1 VRKHRAVPGAPR
13 WRPQAPGGARC
24 AAMASAST
32 GRCPVRD
39 GIGAVDRTI
48 GAENPHHGTP
58 GSRIGTEPRKPDAA
72 GMRAQRSTHQ
82 SQSNNFAARIGR
94 WSVQHRRRAIL
105 GWLAFVFVSIAVG
118 FSLVPQKNL
127 ENGEGMPGE
136 SGKAGQVLKDAYPD
150 EAAEQ
155 VLVQSKTLTA
165 SDAQF
170 KAAVADLAQRLEGT
184 KGVSEV
190 VDPYEAGSGQIS
202 KDGHSALV
210 TFSLPGDQKTTEK
223 AVVQSLAAVDTAAKA
238 HPELRIAETGDAS
251 INKATKDKSNDEL
264 GSSMFMSLGLTLII
278 LLFTFG
284 ALVAAGIPVLL
295 GLTAVLAT
303 LGLLGPVS
311 QIAPVD
317 ASVMHVVLLVGM
329 AVGVDYSLFYVK
341 RAREEREAGRET
353 NAAIEAAAATSG
365 RAVVISGFTV
375 MVAMAGM
382 YLGGISNFASFATG
396 TIMVVAVAVLG
407 SLTVLPA
414 TLSKL
419 GDRIEK
425 GRVPLLGRLRSRIGG
440 VGLWSRVLDVVL
452 RRPLVSAVVA
462 AGVLVALALPTLGME
477 TSLGGT
483 DDTSRDLPVMQTYDR
498 IQAAFPS
505 EGSAEMVVIKADDAT
520 SPEVV
525 SGIRAL
531 EAEAAARPG
540 LFEGQPSV
548 ELSAD
553 KSVASVTLPTTG
565 NGTDELS
572 NKAVDALR
580 GDIVPSTVGSV
591 DGVEAY
597 TTGEAAATGD
607 FNDAMIGHLPYV
619 FAFVLSA
626 AFLLLLVTFRSIV
639 IPLKAIALNM
649 LSVGAAYGLLTL
661 VFQNGL
667 GESLGLGSGPI
678 AAWLPLFLFV
688 ILFGL
693 SMDYHVFILTRV
705 REAFDRGMSTGDA
718 VAHGI
723 KSTAGVVTSAA
734 IVMVAVFSMFALS
747 SELQMQQMGIGLA
760 AAVLIDATII
770 RGVLLPATMKLLG
783 DWNWWLPRKLNWLP
797 NLETEP
803 EVQPTYG

>member
-1 VRKHRAVPGAPR
+1 
-13 WRPQAPGGARC
+13 
-24 AAMASAST
+24 M
-32 GRCPVRD
+32 
-39 GIGAVDRTI
+39 RT
-48 GAENPHHGTP
+48 
-58 GSRIGTEPRKPDAA
+58 
-72 GMRAQRSTHQ
+72 QRSTHE
-82 SQSNNFAARIGR
+82 SQSNRNFAARIGR
-94 WSVQHRRRAIL
+94 WSVQHRRKAVL
-105 GWLAFVFVSIAVG
+105 GWLALVFVSLAVG
-118 FSLVPQKNL
+118 FNLVPQKNI
-127 ENGEGMPGE
+127 EQGEGMPGE

-150 EAAEQ
+150 ETAEQ
-155 VLVQSKTLTA
+155 VLVESKTLKA
-165 SDAQF
+165 SDSQF
-170 KAAVADLAQRLEGT
+170 KAAVADVAERLEGT

-210 TFSLPGDQKTTEK
+210 TFSLPGDQTTTEK
-223 AVVQSLAAVDTAAKA
+223 SVVRSLAAVDAVAKA
-238 HPELRIAETGDAS
+238 HPELQIEESGDAS

-317 ASVMHVVLLVGM
+317 AQVMHVVLLVGM

-365 RAVVISGFTV
+365 RAVLISGFTV

-419 GDRIEK
+419 GDRIET
-425 GRVPLLGRLRSRIGG
+425 GRVPLLGRLRNRGGVAIWSRI
-440 VGLWSRVLDVVL
+440 LDRVL

-483 DDTSRDLPVMQTYDR
+483 DDTSRDIPEMQTYDR

-505 EGSAEMVVIKADDAT
+505 EGSAEMVVIKADDAS
-520 SPEVV
+520 SPKVV
-525 SGIRAL
+525 SGIKAL
-531 EAEAAARPG
+531 QAETAGRPG

-553 KSVASVTLPTTG
+553 ETVATVTLPTTG

-580 GDIVPSTVGSV
+580 GDIVPGTVGKV

-639 IPLKAIALNM
+639 IPLKAIVLNM
-649 LSVGAAYGLLTL
+649 LSVGSAYGLLTL

-734 IVMVAVFSMFALS
+734 IVMVAVFSMFAMS

-797 NLETEP
+797 KLDTEP
-803 EVQPTYG
+803 EVQPAYG

>member
-1 VRKHRAVPGAPR
+1 VAAP
-13 WRPQAPGGARC
+13 
-24 AAMASAST
+24 
-32 GRCPVRD
+32 
-39 GIGAVDRTI
+39 
-48 GAENPHHGTP
+48 
-58 GSRIGTEPRKPDAA
+58 
-72 GMRAQRSTHQ
+72 
-82 SQSNNFAARIGR
+82 
-94 WSVQHRRRAIL
+94 
-105 GWLAFVFVSIAVG
+105 
-118 FSLVPQKNL
+118 
-127 ENGEGMPGE
+127 
-136 SGKAGQVLKDAYPD
+136 
-150 EAAEQ
+150 
-155 VLVQSKTLTA
+155 
-165 SDAQF
+165 
-170 KAAVADLAQRLEGT
+170 
-184 KGVSEV
+184 
-190 VDPYEAGSGQIS
+190 QIS

-210 TFSLPGDQKTTEK
+210 TFSLPGDQKTAETN
-223 AVVQSLAAVDTAAKA
+223 VFSSLAAVDAAAKA
-238 HPELRIAETGDAS
+238 HPELRIDESGDAS
-251 INKATKDKSNDEL
+251 INKATLDKSNEEM
-264 GSSMFMSLGLTLII
+264 GSHMFLTLGLTLII

-311 QIAPVD
+311 PLAPVD

-329 AVGVDYSLFYVK
+329 AVGVDYSLFYIK
-341 RAREEREAGRET
+341 REREERAAGRDG

-382 YLGGISNFASFATG
+382 YLGGIANFASFATG

-419 GDRIEK
+419 GHRVEK
-425 GRVPLLGRLRSRIGG
+425 GRVPFFGRLKNR
-440 VGLWSRVLDVVL
+440 VGKVGIWSRVLDRVL
-452 RRPLVSAVVA
+452 RRPLLSAIVA
-462 AGVLVALALPTLGME
+462 AGVLVALTVPVLGMQ

-483 DDTSRDLPVMQTYDR
+483 DDNSRDLKVMRTYDR

-520 SPEVV
+520 APKVAA
-525 SGIRAL
+525 GIKAL
-531 EAEAAARPG
+531 ESETTARPA
-540 LFEGQPSV
+540 LFEGKPSI

-553 KSVASVTLPTTG
+553 KSVATVTLPTTG
-565 NGTDELS
+565 NGTDDLS

-580 GDIVPSTVGSV
+580 GDIVPSTVGNI

-639 IPLKAIALNM
+639 IPAKAIVLNM
-649 LSVGAAYGLLTL
+649 LSVGSAYGLLTL
-661 VFQNGL
+661 VFQHGL
-667 GESLGLGSGPI
+667 GEALGLGSGPI

-734 IVMVAVFSMFALS
+734 IVMVAVFSMFAMS
-747 SELQMQQMGIGLA
+747 SELQMQQLGVGLA

-770 RGVLLPATMKLLG
+770 RGILLPATMKLLG
-783 DWNWWLPRKLNWLP
+783 DWNWYLPSKLGWLPKVSV
-797 NLETEP
+797 EK
-803 EVQPTYG
+803 EVAPAYG

>member
-1 VRKHRAVPGAPR
+1 V
-13 WRPQAPGGARC
+13 
-24 AAMASAST
+24 
-32 GRCPVRD
+32 
-39 GIGAVDRTI
+39 
-48 GAENPHHGTP
+48 
-58 GSRIGTEPRKPDAA
+58 
-72 GMRAQRSTHQ
+72 
-82 SQSNNFAARIGR
+82 
-94 WSVQHRRRAIL
+94 
-105 GWLAFVFVSIAVG
+105 
-118 FSLVPQKNL
+118 
-127 ENGEGMPGE
+127 
-136 SGKAGQVLKDAYPD
+136 
-150 EAAEQ
+150 
-155 VLVQSKTLTA
+155 
-165 SDAQF
+165 
-170 KAAVADLAQRLEGT
+170 
-184 KGVSEV
+184 
-190 VDPYEAGSGQIS
+190 
-202 KDGHSALV
+202 
-210 TFSLPGDQKTTEK
+210 TEK
-223 AVVQSLAAVDTAAKA
+223 SVVNSLAAVHAAARA
-238 HPELRIAETGDAS
+238 HPELRIEESGDAS
-251 INKATKDKSNDEL
+251 INKATLDKSNEEMA
-264 GSSMFMSLGLTLII
+264 SSMFLSLGLTLVI

-311 QIAPVD
+311 QLAPVD
-317 ASVMHVVLLVGM
+317 ESVMHVVLLVGM

-382 YLGGISNFASFATG
+382 YMGGIANFASFATG

-425 GRVPLLGRLRSRIGG
+425 GRVPFLGRLRNRGG
-440 VGLWSRVLDVVL
+440 VGIWSRILDRVL
-452 RRPLVSAVVA
+452 RRPLLSAIVS
-462 AGVLVALALPTLGME
+462 AGVLVALTIPVLGMQ

-483 DDTSRDLPVMQTYDR
+483 DENSRDLKVMRTYDR

-505 EGSAEMVVIKADDAT
+505 EGSSEIVVIKADDAT
-520 SPEVV
+520 SPQVV
-525 SGIRAL
+525 AGIEKL
-531 EAEAAARPG
+531 EAETAARPA
-540 LFEGQPSV
+540 LFEGKPSV
-548 ELSAD
+548 ELSSD
-553 KSVASVTLPTTG
+553 KTVASVTIPTVG
-565 NGTDELS
+565 EGTDDLS

-580 GDIVPSTVGSV
+580 GDIVPGTVGNI
-591 DGVEAY
+591 DGVQAY
-597 TTGEAAATGD
+597 TSGEAAATGD

-639 IPLKAIALNM
+639 IPIKAIVLNM

-693 SMDYHVFILTRV
+693 SMDYHVFILTRI

-734 IVMVAVFSMFALS
+734 IVMVAVFSMFAMS

-783 DWNWWLPRKLNWLP
+783 DWNWYLPRKLGWLP
-797 NLETEP
+797 QVTVEP
-803 EVQPTYG
+803 QPAYG

>member
-1 VRKHRAVPGAPR
+1 
-13 WRPQAPGGARC
+13 
-24 AAMASAST
+24 M
-32 GRCPVRD
+32 
-39 GIGAVDRTI
+39 RT
-48 GAENPHHGTP
+48 
-58 GSRIGTEPRKPDAA
+58 
-72 GMRAQRSTHQ
+72 QRNTTK
-82 SQSNNFAARIGR
+82 SQTNHNLAARVGR
-94 WSVQHRRRAIL
+94 WSVQHRRKAIL
-105 GWLAFVFVSIAVG
+105 GWLAFVLISLAVG
-118 FSLVPQKNL
+118 FNLVPQKNI
-127 ENGEGMPGE
+127 EQNEGMPGE

-150 EAAEQ
+150 EAGEQ
-155 VLVQSKTLTA
+155 VLVQSKQLRATD
-165 SDAQF
+165 SQF
-170 KAAVADLAQRLEGT
+170 KAAVADVTQRLEGT

-190 VDPYEAGSGQIS
+190 VGPHESGSGQIS

-210 TFSLPGDQKTTEK
+210 TFTLPGDQKTTEK
-223 AVVQSLAAVDTAAKA
+223 SVVRSLAAVSAAAKA
-238 HPELRIAETGDAS
+238 HPEFRIEESGDAS
-251 INKATKDKSNDEL
+251 INKATKDKSNEEL

-278 LLFTFG
+278 LMFTFG

-295 GLTAVLAT
+295 GLTAVVAT

-311 QIAPVD
+311 QLAPVD
-317 ASVMHVVLLVGM
+317 ESVMHVVLLVGM

-353 NAAIEAAAATSG
+353 GAAIEAAAATSG

-425 GRVPLLGRLRSRIGG
+425 GRVPFLGRLRNRTGG
-440 VGLWSRVLDVVL
+440 VGIWSRVLDRVL
-452 RRPLVSAVVA
+452 RRPLLSAIVA
-462 AGVLVALALPTLGME
+462 AGVLVALTIPVLGMQ

-483 DDTSRDLPVMQTYDR
+483 DDTSRDIPEMQTYDR

-505 EGSAEMVVIKADDAT
+505 EGSSEMVVIKADDAT
-520 SPEVV
+520 SPEVA
-525 SGIRAL
+525 SGIKAL
-531 EAEAAARPG
+531 ESEAIARPA
-540 LFEGQPSV
+540 LFEGKPSF

-553 KSVASVTLPTTG
+553 KSVAIVTIPTVG
-565 NGTDELS
+565 DGTDDLS

-580 GDIVPSTVGSV
+580 DDIVPNSVGKV

-639 IPLKAIALNM
+639 IPLKAIVLNM
-649 LSVGAAYGLLTL
+649 LSVGSAYGLLTL
-661 VFQNGL
+661 VFQHGL

-693 SMDYHVFILTRV
+693 SMDYHVFILTRI
-705 REAFDRGMSTGDA
+705 REAFDRGLSTGDA
-718 VAHGI
+718 VAEGI

-734 IVMVAVFSMFALS
+734 IVMVAVFSMFAMS

-783 DWNWWLPRKLNWLP
+783 DWNWYLPSKLGWLPQV
-797 NLETEP
+797 TVEP
-803 EVQPTYG
+803 EVQPAAA

>member
-1 VRKHRAVPGAPR
+1 MAWVL
-13 WRPQAPGGARC
+13 QA
-24 AAMASAST
+24 
-32 GRCPVRD
+32 
-39 GIGAVDRTI
+39 GAVDRTTV
-48 GAENPHHGTP
+48 AETRTCGRLPAASERG
-58 GSRIGTEPRKPDAA
+58 PRKRMLAP
-72 GMRAQRSTHQ
+72 MRTQRSTSK
-82 SQSNNFAARIGR
+82 SQSNLNFAARIGR
-94 WSVQHRRRAIL
+94 WSVQHRRKAIL
-105 GWLAFVFVSIAVG
+105 GWLAFVFVSMAIG
-118 FSLVPQKNL
+118 FNLVPQKNL

-136 SGKAGQVLKDAYPD
+136 SGKAGEVLKDAYPD
-150 EAAEQ
+150 KAGEQ
-155 VLVQSKTLTA
+155 VLIQSKTLEA
-165 SDAQF
+165 SDSQF
-170 KAAVADLAQRLEGT
+170 KSAVADVSARLKET
-184 KGVSEV
+184 KGVSDV
-190 VDPYEAGSGQIS
+190 AAPQIS

-210 TFSLPGDQKTTEK
+210 TFDLRGDQKTTEK
-223 AVVQSLAAVDTAAKA
+223 NVVASLAAVDAAAKA
-238 HPELRIAETGDAS
+238 HPELRIAEAGDAS
-251 INKATKDKSNDEL
+251 INKATKEKSNKEM
-264 GSSMFMSLGLTLII
+264 GSHMFMTLGLTLLI

-295 GLTAVLAT
+295 GLTSVVAT

-311 QIAPVD
+311 QLAPVD
-317 ASVMHVVLLVGM
+317 ASVMHVVLLIGM

-341 RAREEREAGRET
+341 REREERAAGRDS

-365 RAVVISGFTV
+365 RAIVISGFTV

-414 TLSKL
+414 TLSALGNKL
-419 GDRIEK
+419 ER
-425 GRVPLLGRLRSRIGG
+425 GRVPFLGRFKNRGG
-440 VGLWSRVLDVVL
+440 VGIWSRILDRVL
-452 RRPLVSAVVA
+452 RRPLVSAIVS
-462 AGVLVALALPTLGME
+462 AGVLVALAAPTLGIE

-483 DDTSRDLPVMQTYDR
+483 EDYSRELPVMQTYDR
-498 IQAAFPS
+498 IQNAFPS
-505 EGSAEMVVIKADDAT
+505 EGSAEMVVIKAKDAT
-520 SPEVV
+520 SGEVV
-525 SGIRAL
+525 SGIKAL
-531 EAEAAARPG
+531 EAEAAARPA

-548 ELSAD
+548 ELSSD
-553 KSVASVTLPTTG
+553 KTVATVTLPTTG
-565 NGTDELS
+565 EGTDDLA
-572 NKAVDALR
+572 NKAVEALR
-580 GDIVPSTVGSV
+580 GEIVPSTVGKV

-607 FNDAMIGHLPYV
+607 FNEAMIGHLPYV

-639 IPLKAIALNM
+639 IPMKAIALNM
-649 LSVGAAYGLLTL
+649 LSVGSAYGVLTL

-667 GESLGLGSGPI
+667 GEALGLGSGPI

-734 IVMVAVFSMFALS
+734 IVMVGVFSMFALS
-747 SELQMQQMGIGLA
+747 SELQMQQMGVGLA

-783 DWNWWLPRKLNWLP
+783 DWNWYLPRKLGWLP
-797 NLETEP
+797 KVTVEP
-803 EVQPTYG
+803 EVQPASA

>member
-1 VRKHRAVPGAPR
+1 
-13 WRPQAPGGARC
+13 
-24 AAMASAST
+24 MT
-32 GRCPVRD
+32 
-39 GIGAVDRTI
+39 T
-48 GAENPHHGTP
+48 
-58 GSRIGTEPRKPDAA
+58 
-72 GMRAQRSTHQ
+72 QRSTHNA
-82 SQSNNFAARIGR
+82 STNLNIAARIGR
-94 WSVQHRRRAIL
+94 WSVHHRGKAIL
-105 GWLAFVFVSIAVG
+105 GWLAFVFVAMAIG
-118 FSLVPQKNL
+118 FNLVPQKNL
-127 ENGEGMPGE
+127 EQNEGMPGE

-150 EAAEQ
+150 KAAEQ
-155 VLVQSKTLTA
+155 VLVQSKSLRA

-170 KAAVADLAQRLEGT
+170 KAAVADVTERLQHT
-184 KGVSEV
+184 KGVDNV
-190 VDPYEAGSGQIS
+190 ALGQVS

-210 TFSLPGDQKTTEK
+210 TFELPGDSATTEK
-223 AVVQSLAAVDTAAKA
+223 NVVDSLAAVHSAQKA
-238 HPELRIAETGDAS
+238 HPELRIDESGDAS
-251 INKATKDKSNDEL
+251 INKATKDKSNEEM
-264 GSSMFMSLGLTLII
+264 GSTMFLSVGLTLLI

-311 QIAPVD
+311 QLAPVD
-317 ASVMHVVLLVGM
+317 ESVMHVVLLVGM

-341 RAREEREAGRET
+341 REREERAAGRDS

-365 RAVVISGFTV
+365 RAVLISGFTV

-419 GDRIEK
+419 GHRVEK
-425 GRVPLLGRLRSRIGG
+425 GRIPFLGRLRDRAGR
-440 VGLWSRVLDVVL
+440 VGLWSRLLDRVL
-452 RRPLVSAVVA
+452 RRPLLSAVVA
-462 AGVLVALALPTLGME
+462 AGVLVALALPTLGMQ

-483 DDTSRDLPVMQTYDR
+483 DDTSRELKVMRTYDR
-498 IQAAFPS
+498 IQTAFPS

-520 SPEVV
+520 SPKVA
-525 SGIRAL
+525 SGIEAL
-531 EAEAAARPG
+531 ESEATARPA
-540 LFEGQPSV
+540 LFEGKPSV

-553 KSVASVTLPTTG
+553 KSVAIVTLPTTG
-565 NGTDELS
+565 DGTDDLS

-580 GDIVPSTVGSV
+580 GDIVPNTVGEI

-607 FNDAMIGHLPYV
+607 FNDAMIGHLPLV

-649 LSVGAAYGLLTL
+649 LSVGSAYGLLTL
-661 VFQNGL
+661 VFQHGL

-734 IVMVAVFSMFALS
+734 IVMVAVFSMFAMS

-770 RGVLLPATMKLLG
+770 RGILLPATMKLLG
-783 DWNWWLPRKLNWLP
+783 DWNWYLPSKLGWLPKV
-797 NLETEP
+797 TAEP
-803 EVQPTYG
+803 EVAPAYG

>member
-1 VRKHRAVPGAPR
+1 
-13 WRPQAPGGARC
+13 
-24 AAMASAST
+24 MT
-32 GRCPVRD
+32 
-39 GIGAVDRTI
+39 T
-48 GAENPHHGTP
+48 
-58 GSRIGTEPRKPDAA
+58 
-72 GMRAQRSTHQ
+72 QRSTHTA
-82 SQSNNFAARIGR
+82 STNLNIAARIGR
-94 WSVQHRRRAIL
+94 WSVNHRGKAIL
-105 GWLAFVFVSIAVG
+105 GWLAFVFVSMAIG
-118 FSLVPQKNL
+118 FNLVPQKNL

-136 SGKAGQVLKDAYPD
+136 SGKAGQILKDAYPD
-150 EAAEQ
+150 KAGEQ
-155 VLVQSKTLTA
+155 VLVQSKTLQA
-165 SDAQF
+165 SDSRF
-170 KAAVADLAQRLEGT
+170 KAAVADVSKRLEDT

-190 VDPYEAGSGQIS
+190 AAPEIS

-210 TFSLPGDQKTTEK
+210 TFSLPGDQKTTETN
-223 AVVQSLAAVDTAAKA
+223 VVASLAAVQAAAKA
-238 HPELRIAETGDAS
+238 HPELRIAEAGDAS
-251 INKATKDKSNDEL
+251 INKATKDKSNKEM
-264 GSSMFMSLGLTLII
+264 GSHLFMTLGLTLLI

-295 GLTAVLAT
+295 GLTSVLAT

-317 ASVMHVVLLVGM
+317 ESVMQVVLLIGM

-341 RAREEREAGRET
+341 REREERAAGRDG

-365 RAVVISGFTV
+365 RAIVISGFTV

-414 TLSKL
+414 TLSAL
-419 GDRIEK
+419 GHRIEK
-425 GRVPLLGRLRSRIGG
+425 GRVPLLGRLRNRAGR
-440 VGLWSRVLDVVL
+440 VGIWSRVLDRVL
-452 RRPLVSAVVA
+452 RRPLLSAIVS
-462 AGVLVALALPTLGME
+462 AGVLVALTVPVLGME

-483 DDTSRDLPVMQTYDR
+483 DDNSRDLPVMQTYDR
-498 IQAAFPS
+498 IQTAFPS

-520 SPEVV
+520 SQEVV
-525 SGIRAL
+525 SGIKAL
-531 EAEAAARPG
+531 EAEAAARPA

-548 ELSAD
+548 KLDSD
-553 KSVASVTLPTTG
+553 KTVASVTLPTTG
-565 NGTDELS
+565 NGTDDLS

-580 GDIVPSTVGSV
+580 GDIVPNTVGEI

-649 LSVGAAYGLLTL
+649 LSVGSAYGLLTL
-661 VFQNGL
+661 VFQHGL
-667 GESLGLGSGPI
+667 GEALGLGSGPI

-693 SMDYHVFILTRV
+693 SMDYHVFILTRI
-705 REAFDRGMSTGDA
+705 REAFDRGMSSEDA

-734 IVMVAVFSMFALS
+734 IVMVGVFSMFALS
-747 SELQMQQMGIGLA
+747 SELQMQQLGVGLA

-783 DWNWWLPRKLNWLP
+783 DWNWYLPSKLGWLPKV
-797 NLETEP
+797 TAEP
-803 EVQPTYG
+803 EVVPAYG

>member
-1 VRKHRAVPGAPR
+1 MTTK
-13 WRPQAPGGARC
+13 
-24 AAMASAST
+24 
-32 GRCPVRD
+32 
-39 GIGAVDRTI
+39 
-48 GAENPHHGTP
+48 
-58 GSRIGTEPRKPDAA
+58 
-72 GMRAQRSTHQ
+72 RSTHNA
-82 SQSNNFAARIGR
+82 SANHNIAARIGR
-94 WSVQHRRRAIL
+94 WSVQHRGKAIL
-105 GWLAFVFVSIAVG
+105 GWLAFVFVAMAVG
-118 FSLVPQKNL
+118 FNLVPQKNI
-127 ENGEGMPGE
+127 EPNDGMPGE
-136 SGKAGQVLKDAYPD
+136 SGKAAQVLNGAYPD
-150 EAAEQ
+150 KSGEQ
-155 VLVQSKTLTA
+155 VLVQSKTLRA
-165 SDAQF
+165 SDSQF
-170 KAAVADLAQRLEGT
+170 KAAVADVTARLQHT
-184 KGVSEV
+184 KGVDNVS
-190 VDPYEAGSGQIS
+190 SGQIS

-210 TFSLPGDQKTTEK
+210 TFELPGDSKTTEK
-223 AVVQSLAAVDTAAKA
+223 SVVRSLAAVHAAAKA
-238 HPELRIAETGDAS
+238 NPELRIEESGDAS
-251 INKATKDKSNDEL
+251 INKATKDKSNEEM
-264 GSSMFMSLGLTLII
+264 GSTMFMSVGLTLLI
-278 LLFTFG
+278 LLFAFG

-295 GLTAVLAT
+295 GLTSVLAT

-311 QIAPVD
+311 QLAPVD
-317 ASVMHVVLLVGM
+317 ESVMHVVLLVGM

-341 RAREEREAGRET
+341 REREERAAGRDS

-365 RAVVISGFTV
+365 RAVLISGFTV

-396 TIMVVAVAVLG
+396 TIIVVAVAMLG

-419 GDRIEK
+419 GHRVEK
-425 GRVPLLGRLRSRIGG
+425 GRVPFLGRLRNRVGKA
-440 VGLWSRVLDVVL
+440 GLWSRFLDRVL
-452 RRPLVSAVVA
+452 RRPLLSAVVA
-462 AGVLVALALPTLGME
+462 AGVLVALALPTLGMQ

-483 DDTSRDLPVMQTYDR
+483 DDTSRDLKVMRTYDR

-520 SPEVV
+520 SHEVA
-525 SGIRAL
+525 SGIEKL
-531 EAEAAARPG
+531 EAATAARPA
-540 LFEGQPSV
+540 LFEGKPSV
-548 ELSAD
+548 ELNSD
-553 KSVASVTLPTTG
+553 KSVAIVTLPTTG
-565 NGTDELS
+565 DGTDDLS

-580 GDIVPSTVGSV
+580 GDIVPSTVGKV

-649 LSVGAAYGLLTL
+649 LSVGSAYGLLTL
-661 VFQNGL
+661 VFQHGL
-667 GESLGLGSGPI
+667 GKSLGLGSGPI

-734 IVMVAVFSMFALS
+734 IVMVAVFSMFAMS

-770 RGVLLPATMKLLG
+770 RGILLPATMKLLG
-783 DWNWWLPRKLNWLP
+783 DWNWYLPSKLGWLPKVSV
-797 NLETEP
+797 EP
-803 EVQPTYG
+803 EVQPAYG

>member
-1 VRKHRAVPGAPR
+1 MTTK
-13 WRPQAPGGARC
+13 
-24 AAMASAST
+24 
-32 GRCPVRD
+32 
-39 GIGAVDRTI
+39 
-48 GAENPHHGTP
+48 
-58 GSRIGTEPRKPDAA
+58 
-72 GMRAQRSTHQ
+72 RSTHNA
-82 SQSNNFAARIGR
+82 SANHNIAARIGR
-94 WSVQHRRRAIL
+94 WSVQHRGKAIL
-105 GWLAFVFVSIAVG
+105 GWLAFVFVAMAVG
-118 FSLVPQKNL
+118 FNLVPQKNI
-127 ENGEGMPGE
+127 EPNDGMPGE
-136 SGKAGQVLKDAYPD
+136 SGKAAQVLNGAYPD
-150 EAAEQ
+150 KSGEQ
-155 VLVQSKTLTA
+155 VLVQSKTLRA
-165 SDAQF
+165 SDSQF
-170 KAAVADLAQRLEGT
+170 KAAVADVTARLQHT
-184 KGVSEV
+184 KGVDNVS
-190 VDPYEAGSGQIS
+190 SGQIS

-210 TFSLPGDQKTTEK
+210 TFELPGDSKTTEK
-223 AVVQSLAAVDTAAKA
+223 SVVRSLAAVHAAAKA
-238 HPELRIAETGDAS
+238 NPELRIEESGDAS
-251 INKATKDKSNDEL
+251 INKATKDKSNEEM
-264 GSSMFMSLGLTLII
+264 GSTMFMSVGLTLLI
-278 LLFTFG
+278 LLFAFG

-295 GLTAVLAT
+295 GLTSVLAT

-311 QIAPVD
+311 QLAPVD
-317 ASVMHVVLLVGM
+317 ESVMHVVLLVGM

-341 RAREEREAGRET
+341 REREERAAGRDS

-365 RAVVISGFTV
+365 RAVLISGFTV

-396 TIMVVAVAVLG
+396 TIMVVAVAMLG

-419 GDRIEK
+419 GHRVEK
-425 GRVPLLGRLRSRIGG
+425 GRVPFLGRLRNRVGKA
-440 VGLWSRVLDVVL
+440 GLWSRLLDRVL
-452 RRPLVSAVVA
+452 RRPLLSAVVA
-462 AGVLVALALPTLGME
+462 AGVLVALALPTLGMQ

-483 DDTSRDLPVMQTYDR
+483 DDTSRDLKVMRTYDR

-505 EGSAEMVVIKADDAT
+505 EGSAEMVVIKADDPT
-520 SPEVV
+520 SHEVA
-525 SGIRAL
+525 SGIEKL
-531 EAEAAARPG
+531 EAATAARPA
-540 LFEGQPSV
+540 LFEGKPSV
-548 ELSAD
+548 ELNSD
-553 KSVASVTLPTTG
+553 KSVAIVTLPTTG
-565 NGTDELS
+565 DGTDDLS

-580 GDIVPSTVGSV
+580 GDIVPSTVGKV

-649 LSVGAAYGLLTL
+649 LSVGSAYGLLTL
-661 VFQNGL
+661 VFQHGL
-667 GESLGLGSGPI
+667 GKSLGLGSGPI

-734 IVMVAVFSMFALS
+734 IVMVAVFSMFAMS

-770 RGVLLPATMKLLG
+770 RGILLPATMKLLG
-783 DWNWWLPRKLNWLP
+783 DWNWYLPSKLGWLPKVSV
-797 NLETEP
+797 EP
-803 EVQPTYG
+803 EVQPAYG

>member
-1 VRKHRAVPGAPR
+1 
-13 WRPQAPGGARC
+13 
-24 AAMASAST
+24 M
-32 GRCPVRD
+32 
-39 GIGAVDRTI
+39 RT
-48 GAENPHHGTP
+48 
-58 GSRIGTEPRKPDAA
+58 
-72 GMRAQRSTHQ
+72 QRSTSK
-82 SQSNNFAARIGR
+82 SQTNHNLAARVGR
-94 WSVQHRRRAIL
+94 WSVQHRRKAIL
-105 GWLAFVFVSIAVG
+105 GWLAFVLVSLVIG
-118 FSLVPQKNL
+118 FNFVPQKNI
-127 ENGEGMPGE
+127 EQGEGMPGE

-150 EAAEQ
+150 KAGEQ
-155 VLVQSKTLTA
+155 VLVQSKSLQA
-165 SDAQF
+165 SDSQF
-170 KAAVADLAQRLEGT
+170 KAAVADVTERLEDT

-190 VDPYEAGSGQIS
+190 VGPYESGSGQIS

-210 TFSLPGDQKTTEK
+210 TFSLPGDSEVTEK
-223 AVVQSLAAVDTAAKA
+223 SVVRSLAAVHAAAKA
-238 HPELRIAETGDAS
+238 HPELRIEESGDAS
-251 INKATKDKSNDEL
+251 INKATLDKSNDEM

-278 LLFTFG
+278 LMFTFG

-311 QIAPVD
+311 QLAPVD

-365 RAVVISGFTV
+365 RAVLISGFTV

-425 GRVPLLGRLRSRIGG
+425 GRVPFLGRLRNRIGG
-440 VGLWSRVLDVVL
+440 VGIWSRFLDRVL

-462 AGVLVALALPTLGME
+462 AGVLVALTVPVLGIQ

-483 DDTSRDLPVMQTYDR
+483 DDTSRDIPEMQTYDR

-505 EGSAEMVVIKADDAT
+505 EGSAEMVVIRADDAT
-520 SPEVV
+520 SSEVV

-531 EAEAAARPG
+531 ESEATARPA
-540 LFEGQPSV
+540 LFEGKPSV

-553 KSVASVTLPTTG
+553 KTVATVTLPTRG
-565 NGTDELS
+565 NGTDDLS
-572 NKAVDALR
+572 SRAVDSLR
-580 GDIVPSTVGSV
+580 DDIVPGTVGKV

-597 TTGEAAATGD
+597 TTGEAAAIGD

-639 IPLKAIALNM
+639 IPLKAIVLNL
-649 LSVGAAYGLLTL
+649 LSVGSAYGMLVL

-667 GESLGLGSGPI
+667 GEALGLGSGPI

-693 SMDYHVFILTRV
+693 SMDYHVFILTRI

-734 IVMVAVFSMFALS
+734 IVMVAVFSMFAMS

-783 DWNWWLPRKLNWLP
+783 DWNWWLPSKLSWLP
-797 NLETEP
+797 KVTVEP
-803 EVQPTYG
+803 EVVPAAA